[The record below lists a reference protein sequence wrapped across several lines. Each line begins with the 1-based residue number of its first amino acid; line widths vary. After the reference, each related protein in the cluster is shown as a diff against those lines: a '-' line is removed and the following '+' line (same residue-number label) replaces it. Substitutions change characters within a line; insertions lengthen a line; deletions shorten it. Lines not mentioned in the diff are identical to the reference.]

1 MILFYQICAARG
13 RRWSATTSRLGRWKR
28 LPHYNGGGVVFCV
41 TESVPAMKHSIERR
55 TIRRS
60 VALPGS
66 LVEELCAL
74 APAELGGN
82 WNRLVIVALREYA
95 ARRRAHAFES
105 QMAAM
110 AGDPGVQAECAMIA
124 KEFCVADMDGL
135 RHD

>member
-1 MILFYQICAARG
+1 
-13 RRWSATTSRLGRWKR
+13 
-28 LPHYNGGGVVFCV
+28 
-41 TESVPAMKHSIERR
+41 MKHSIERR

-66 LVEELCAL
+66 LVEELSAL

-95 ARRRAHAFES
+95 ARRRALGFES

-110 AGDPGVQAECAMIA
+110 AGDPGVQAECATIA